1 MEVVMNRSIRER
13 ALLMGRYIKETGLTI
28 RETAKIFG
36 VSKSTAHLDVSKRL
50 KKINPKLWR
59 EVSKILTINFNEKH
73 LRGGEATR
81 KKYLQENN

>member
-1 MEVVMNRSIRER
+1 MNKSIKER
-13 ALLMGRYIKETGLTI
+13 ALLIGSYIKETGQTI

-50 KKINPKLWR
+50 RKIKPKLWK
-59 EVSKILTINFNEKH
+59 EVSKIMAMNFNEKH

-81 KKYLQENN
+81 QKYLQENN